1 MRRYW
6 RYILPAALIAMIIG
20 GLLLTLQSN
29 LVFFNTP
36 TELLEQTA
44 GQDRL
49 RLGGQVVA
57 GSVVDRG
64 DSVEFSVTDGRETVL
79 VIHEGA
85 PQQLFREGIGVI
97 VEGTWSGDQFS
108 SDSMIVSHDE
118 QYRTEDGED
127 YEPGVDYDVDR

>member
-49 RLGGQVVA
+49 VCGSGVRLLRA
-57 GSVVDRG
+57 AS
-64 DSVEFSVTDGRETVL
+64 STEAT
-79 VIHEGA
+79 A
-85 PQQLFREGIGVI
+85 
-97 VEGTWSGDQFS
+97 WSS
-108 SDSMIVSHDE
+108 
-118 QYRTEDGED
+118 R
-127 YEPGVDYDVDR
+127 

>member
-6 RYILPAALIAMIIG
+6 RYILPAALIAVIIG
-20 GLLLTLQSN
+20 GLLVTLQSN

-44 GQDRL
+44 GEERL
-49 RLGGQVVA
+49 RLGGQVVD
-57 GSVVDRG
+57 GSVVERG
-64 DSVEFSVTDGRETVL
+64 DGVEFEVTDGRETVL
-79 VIHEGA
+79 VIHQGA
-85 PQQLFREGIGVI
+85 PQQLFKEGIGVV
-97 VEGTWSGDQFS
+97 VEGTWSGERFS

-127 YEPGVDYDVDR
+127 YEPGGDYEVEG